1 MNSVS
6 NQAIN
11 AAQQAKK
18 LAKSALSSG
27 PTEEGG
33 QFGDMLSSMQMGL
46 QGQDLAA
53 QTGKASPPAEGLA
66 SEVLGPAVHIIT
78 SNTATMNDESLF
90 AFARSQGM
98 DESSLAL
105 IFQHAAP
112 ATPTAPA
119 TPVIETIASADPT
132 PLSALTDSLAFCQQA
147 SALKDGSTENV
158 LPVATVTAAPLEPT
172 TDANGM
178 SVLDL
183 GADGSMRWS
192 VNQPGQLNAAE
203 NKTDALAL
211 ADPAAK
217 LAKPTGIELSTAA
230 AQQQSQEAPA
240 ENLAATLILGASEA
254 AQFAKRV
261 QTKQVS
267 QRAEKIAALTG
278 ESFKSVAAKI
288 DPSTIS
294 LIEDATVVSD
304 TLSLGTELT
313 GEDLR
318 MMWEHRQ
325 QSSSNSGGNSNS
337 GMGSGSGQT
346 NVSQSDIDL
355 RADQY
360 QQLSQRLGE
369 ALGQRLAAQIARGN
383 WNVELTLK
391 PQDLGNIEIKLN
403 MKQGNLEASF
413 NASEAMTRDLIVDGL
428 PRLKETLAQSGMEVA
443 QVNVNVRQDGQN
455 GGNSTPGRQKAPS
468 ETSGVSK
475 SSPVVTGQPSA
486 SLTTGKSAADNN
498 GLDVLV

>member
-6 NQAIN
+6 NPAVN
-11 AAQQAKK
+11 AAHQAKK
-18 LAKSALSSG
+18 PAKSALSFG
-27 PTEEGG
+27 PTDDGG
-33 QFGDMLSSMQMGL
+33 QFGDMFSSMQMGL

-112 ATPTAPA
+112 LAPTTPL
-119 TPVIETIASADPT
+119 VETTASADPT
-132 PLSALTDSLAFCQQA
+132 PLSALTDSLAFGQQP
-147 SALKDGSTENV
+147 SAVQAESTDNN
-158 LPVATVTAAPLEPT
+158 LPATPVATVAPAPLEPT

-183 GADGSMRWS
+183 GADGSLRWS
-192 VNQPGQLNAAE
+192 VNQAGQLNAAE
-203 NKTDALAL
+203 TKKDSSAL
-211 ADPAAK
+211 ADNAV
-217 LAKPTGIELSTAA
+217 KPTGIEISTAA
-230 AQQQSQEAPA
+230 AQQQTKEAPA
-240 ENLAATLILGASEA
+240 ENLAATLILGAGEA

-288 DPSTIS
+288 EPSSIS
-294 LIEDATVVSD
+294 AIEDNSVVTD

-325 QSSSNSGGNSNS
+325 HSSSNSNANSDG
-337 GMGSGSGQT
+337 GMGSGTGQT
-346 NVSQSDIDL
+346 NASQTDIDL

-360 QQLSQRLGE
+360 QKLSQRLGE
-369 ALGQRLAAQIARGN
+369 ALGQRLAAQIARGD

-391 PQDLGNIEIKLN
+391 PQDLGNIEIKLD

-455 GGNSTPGRQKAPS
+455 GGNSTPGRQKTPS
-468 ETSGVSK
+468 GISGVSK

-486 SLTTGKSAADNN
+486 SLTARKSAADNN

>member
-27 PTEEGG
+27 PTEESG
-33 QFGDMLSSMQMGL
+33 QFGDMFSSMQMGL

-53 QTGKASPPAEGLA
+53 QTGKGSPPAEGLA

-112 ATPTAPA
+112 AAPTALA
-119 TPVIETIASADPT
+119 TPVIETTTSDGPS
-132 PLSALTDSLAFCQQA
+132 PLSALTDSLAFGQQA
-147 SALKDGSTENV
+147 SALQAEPTDNT
-158 LPVATVTAAPLEPT
+158 LPVATVAPAPLEPS
-172 TDANGM
+172 TDADRM

-183 GADGSMRWS
+183 GTDGSMRWS
-192 VNQPGQLNAAE
+192 VNQPGQLNGAE
-203 NKTDALAL
+203 NKRDALAQV
-211 ADPAAK
+211 DSAAK

-230 AQQQSQEAPA
+230 VQQQIKEAPA
-240 ENLAATLILGASEA
+240 ENLAATLLLGAGEA

-278 ESFKSVAAKI
+278 ESFKSVATKI

-294 LIEDATVVSD
+294 LIDEATVVS
-304 TLSLGTELT
+304 
-313 GEDLR
+313 
-318 MMWEHRQ
+318 
-325 QSSSNSGGNSNS
+325 
-337 GMGSGSGQT
+337 
-346 NVSQSDIDL
+346 
-355 RADQY
+355 
-360 QQLSQRLGE
+360 
-369 ALGQRLAAQIARGN
+369 
-383 WNVELTLK
+383 
-391 PQDLGNIEIKLN
+391 
-403 MKQGNLEASF
+403 
-413 NASEAMTRDLIVDGL
+413 
-428 PRLKETLAQSGMEVA
+428 ETHS
-443 QVNVNVRQDGQN
+443 
-455 GGNSTPGRQKAPS
+455 
-468 ETSGVSK
+468 
-475 SSPVVTGQPSA
+475 
-486 SLTTGKSAADNN
+486 
-498 GLDVLV
+498 

>member
-6 NQAIN
+6 NPAVN
-11 AAQQAKK
+11 AAHQAKK
-18 LAKSALSSG
+18 PAKSALSFG
-27 PTEEGG
+27 PTDDGG
-33 QFGDMLSSMQMGL
+33 QFGDMFSTMQMGL

-78 SNTATMNDESLF
+78 SNTATMDDESLF

-112 ATPTAPA
+112 PTPA
-119 TPVIETIASADPT
+119 TPAIETSGSVDPT
-132 PLSALTDSLAFCQQA
+132 PLSALTDSVAVGQQLAAAQGEP
-147 SALKDGSTENV
+147 SDNV
-158 LPVATVTAAPLEPT
+158 LPVATVAPAPLEPT

-192 VNQPGQLNAAE
+192 VNQAGQLNAAE
-203 NKTDALAL
+203 TKKDTVAV
-211 ADPAAK
+211 ADTAAK
-217 LAKPTGIELSTAA
+217 TANPTGIELSTAA
-230 AQQQSQEAPA
+230 AQQQSKEAPA
-240 ENLAATLILGASEA
+240 ENLAATLILGAGEA

-288 DPSTIS
+288 EPSSIS
-294 LIEDATVVSD
+294 AIEDNSVVTD

-325 QSSSNSGGNSNS
+325 HSSSNSGGNSDS
-337 GMGSGSGQT
+337 GMGSGTGQT
-346 NVSQSDIDL
+346 NASQTDIDL

-360 QQLSQRLGE
+360 QKLSQRLGE
-369 ALGQRLAAQIARGN
+369 ALGQRLAAQIARGD

-391 PQDLGNIEIKLN
+391 PQDLGNIEIKLD

-468 ETSGVSK
+468 GISGVSK

-486 SLTTGKSAADNN
+486 NLTARKSAADNN

>member
-6 NQAIN
+6 NPAVN
-11 AAQQAKK
+11 AAHQAKK
-18 LAKSALSSG
+18 PAKSALSFG
-27 PTEEGG
+27 PTDDGG
-33 QFGDMLSSMQMGL
+33 QFGDMFSTMQMGL

-78 SNTATMNDESLF
+78 SNTATMDDESLF

-112 ATPTAPA
+112 PTPATPAIETSTTVDPTPLTALTESLALGKQQPAVQAESNNNPLPA
-119 TPVIETIASADPT
+119 TPVIIAAP
-132 PLSALTDSLAFCQQA
+132 
-147 SALKDGSTENV
+147 
-158 LPVATVTAAPLEPT
+158 APLEPT

-183 GADGSMRWS
+183 GADGSLRWS
-192 VNQPGQLNAAE
+192 VNQAGQLNAAE
-203 NKTDALAL
+203 TKKDTVAVADTTAKTAN
-211 ADPAAK
+211 
-217 LAKPTGIELSTAA
+217 PTGIELSTAA
-230 AQQQSQEAPA
+230 AQQQSKEAPA
-240 ENLAATLILGASEA
+240 ENLAATLILGAGEA

-288 DPSTIS
+288 EPSSIS
-294 LIEDATVVSD
+294 AIEDNSVVTD

-325 QSSSNSGGNSNS
+325 HSSSNANANSDS
-337 GMGSGSGQT
+337 GMGSGTGQT
-346 NVSQSDIDL
+346 NASQTDIDL
-355 RADQY
+355 RTDQY
-360 QQLSQRLGE
+360 QKLSQRLGE
-369 ALGQRLAAQIARGN
+369 ALGQRLAAQIARGD

-391 PQDLGNIEIKLN
+391 PQDLGNIEIKLD

-468 ETSGVSK
+468 GISGVSK

-486 SLTTGKSAADNN
+486 NLTARKSAADNN

>member
-33 QFGDMLSSMQMGL
+33 QFGDMFSSMQMGL

-112 ATPTAPA
+112 VTPA
-119 TPVIETIASADPT
+119 IETIASVDPT
-132 PLSALTDSLAFCQQA
+132 PLSALTDSLAFGQQA
-147 SALKDGSTENV
+147 SALQDGSTENV
-158 LPVATVTAAPLEPT
+158 LPVATVAPAPLEPT

-240 ENLAATLILGASEA
+240 ENLAATLILGAGEA

-278 ESFKSVAAKI
+278 ESFKSIAAKI

-486 SLTTGKSAADNN
+486 NLTTGKSAADNN

>member
-6 NQAIN
+6 NQAVN
-11 AAQQAKK
+11 AAHQAKK
-18 LAKSALSSG
+18 PSKSALSDGPRGDSG
-27 PTEEGG
+27 E
-33 QFGDMLSSMQMGL
+33 FGDMFSSMQMDL

-66 SEVLGPAVHIIT
+66 SEVLGPSVHIIT
-78 SNTATMNDESLF
+78 STTATMNDESLF

-98 DESSLAL
+98 DDSSLAL
-105 IFQHAAP
+105 IFQHPAP
-112 ATPTAPA
+112 TSTDTTLMVSLHDPLELGQQQPA
-119 TPVIETIASADPT
+119 
-132 PLSALTDSLAFCQQA
+132 
-147 SALKDGSTENV
+147 
-158 LPVATVTAAPLEPT
+158 LPVAPTPIEPT
-172 TDANGM
+172 TDVDGM

-183 GADGSMRWS
+183 GADGSLRWS
-192 VNQPGQLNAAE
+192 VNQAGQLNAAE
-203 NKTDALAL
+203 TNKDIVALSASTEKS
-211 ADPAAK
+211 AHQ
-217 LAKPTGIELSTAA
+217 TSIELSTAA
-230 AQQQSQEAPA
+230 TQQQTSKDAAPQ
-240 ENLAATLILGASEA
+240 NLAATLILGAGEA
-254 AQFAKRV
+254 AQMAKRL

-278 ESFKSVAAKI
+278 ESFKSAAAMI
-288 DPSTIS
+288 DPSSIS
-294 LIEDATVVSD
+294 AIGDTAIVTD

-325 QSSSNSGGNSNS
+325 QSSANSNTH
-337 GMGSGSGQT
+337 SGSGTGSGTGQT
-346 NVSQSDIDL
+346 NAPQSDIDL

-369 ALGQRLAAQIARGN
+369 ALGQRLAAQIARGD

-391 PQDLGNIEIKLN
+391 PQDLGSIEIKLD

-413 NASEAMTRDLIVDGL
+413 NASKAMTRDLIVDGL

-468 ETSGVSK
+468 AISGVSK
-475 SSPVVTGQPSA
+475 SSPVTTGEPSA
-486 SLTTGKSAADNN
+486 SLTAKKSAADNN
-498 GLDVLV
+498 GLDILV

>member
-27 PTEEGG
+27 PTEESG
-33 QFGDMLSSMQMGL
+33 QFGDMFSSMQMGL

-53 QTGKASPPAEGLA
+53 QTGKGSPPAEGLA

-112 ATPTAPA
+112 TAPA
-119 TPVIETIASADPT
+119 TPVIETTTSDGPS
-132 PLSALTDSLAFCQQA
+132 PLSALTDSLAFGQQA
-147 SALKDGSTENV
+147 SALQAETTDNT
-158 LPVATVTAAPLEPT
+158 LPVATVTPAPLEPT

-203 NKTDALAL
+203 NKRDALAQ
-211 ADPAAK
+211 ADSAAK

-240 ENLAATLILGASEA
+240 ENLAATLILGAGEA

-278 ESFKSVAAKI
+278 ESFKSVATKI

-294 LIEDATVVSD
+294 LIDEATVVSE

-325 QSSSNSGGNSNS
+325 HSSSNSGSSSDS
-337 GMGSGSGQT
+337 GMGSGTGQT
-346 NVSQSDIDL
+346 NASQSDIDL

-391 PQDLGNIEIKLN
+391 PQDLGNIEIKLD

-455 GGNSTPGRQKAPS
+455 GGNSTPVRQKAPS
-468 ETSGVSK
+468 GISGVSK

>member
-1 MNSVS
+1 VAVADS
-6 NQAIN
+6 A
-11 AAQQAKK
+11 
-18 LAKSALSSG
+18 AKS
-27 PTEEGG
+27 T
-33 QFGDMLSSMQMGL
+33 
-46 QGQDLAA
+46 
-53 QTGKASPPAEGLA
+53 
-66 SEVLGPAVHIIT
+66 H
-78 SNTATMNDESLF
+78 
-90 AFARSQGM
+90 
-98 DESSLAL
+98 
-105 IFQHAAP
+105 
-112 ATPTAPA
+112 
-119 TPVIETIASADPT
+119 
-132 PLSALTDSLAFCQQA
+132 
-147 SALKDGSTENV
+147 
-158 LPVATVTAAPLEPT
+158 
-172 TDANGM
+172 
-178 SVLDL
+178 
-183 GADGSMRWS
+183 
-192 VNQPGQLNAAE
+192 
-203 NKTDALAL
+203 
-211 ADPAAK
+211 
-217 LAKPTGIELSTAA
+217 PTGIEISTAA
-230 AQQQSQEAPA
+230 AQQQTKEAPA
-240 ENLAATLILGASEA
+240 ENLAATLILGAGEA

-288 DPSTIS
+288 QPPSIS
-294 LIEDATVVSD
+294 AIDDNSVVTD

-325 QSSSNSGGNSNS
+325 HSSSNSGGNPDS
-337 GMGSGSGQT
+337 GMGSGTGQT
-346 NVSQSDIDL
+346 NASQADIDL

-360 QQLSQRLGE
+360 QQLSQRLSE
-369 ALGQRLAAQIARGN
+369 ALGQRLAAQIARGD

-391 PQDLGNIEIKLN
+391 PQDLGSIEIKLD

-468 ETSGVSK
+468 GISGVSK

-486 SLTTGKSAADNN
+486 SLTAKKSAADNN

>member
-112 ATPTAPA
+112 SAPVTPA
-119 TPVIETIASADPT
+119 IETIASADPT
-132 PLSALTDSLAFCQQA
+132 PLSALTDSLALGQQA
-147 SALKDGSTENV
+147 SALQDGSTENV
-158 LPVATVTAAPLEPT
+158 LPVATVAPAPLEPT

-240 ENLAATLILGASEA
+240 ENLAATLILGAGEA

-294 LIEDATVVSD
+294 LIEDATLVSD

-468 ETSGVSK
+468 GIGGVSK
-475 SSPVVTGQPSA
+475 SSPVTTGEPSA
-486 SLTTGKSAADNN
+486 SLTAKKSAADNN
-498 GLDVLV
+498 GLDILV

>member
-1 MNSVS
+1 M
-6 NQAIN
+6 
-11 AAQQAKK
+11 
-18 LAKSALSSG
+18 
-27 PTEEGG
+27 
-33 QFGDMLSSMQMGL
+33 D
-46 QGQDLAA
+46 
-53 QTGKASPPAEGLA
+53 
-66 SEVLGPAVHIIT
+66 
-78 SNTATMNDESLF
+78 DESLF

-112 ATPTAPA
+112 PTPATPAIETSTTVDPTPLTALTESLALGKQQPAVQAESNNNPLPA
-119 TPVIETIASADPT
+119 TPVIIAAP
-132 PLSALTDSLAFCQQA
+132 
-147 SALKDGSTENV
+147 
-158 LPVATVTAAPLEPT
+158 APLEPT

-183 GADGSMRWS
+183 GADGSLRWS
-192 VNQPGQLNAAE
+192 VNQAGQLNAAE
-203 NKTDALAL
+203 TKKDTVAVADTTAKTAN
-211 ADPAAK
+211 
-217 LAKPTGIELSTAA
+217 PTGIELSTAA
-230 AQQQSQEAPA
+230 AQQQSKEAPA
-240 ENLAATLILGASEA
+240 ENLAATLILGAGEA

-288 DPSTIS
+288 EPSSIS
-294 LIEDATVVSD
+294 AIEDNSVVTD

-325 QSSSNSGGNSNS
+325 HSSSNANANSDS
-337 GMGSGSGQT
+337 GMGSGTGQT
-346 NVSQSDIDL
+346 NASQADIDL

-360 QQLSQRLGE
+360 QKLSQRLGE
-369 ALGQRLAAQIARGN
+369 ALGQRLAAQIARGD

-391 PQDLGNIEIKLN
+391 PQDLGNIEIKLD

-468 ETSGVSK
+468 GISGVSK

-486 SLTTGKSAADNN
+486 NLTARKSAADNN

>member
-6 NQAIN
+6 NPAVN
-11 AAQQAKK
+11 AAHQAKK

-27 PTEEGG
+27 PTEDGG
-33 QFGDMLSSMQMGL
+33 QFGDMFTSMQMGL

-78 SNTATMNDESLF
+78 SNTATMDDESLF

-112 ATPTAPA
+112 AAPIVETTAS
-119 TPVIETIASADPT
+119 VEPT
-132 PLSALTDSLAFCQQA
+132 PLSAFTDSIALGQPN
-147 SALKDGSTENV
+147 SALQDNSTENV
-158 LPVATVTAAPLEPT
+158 LPVATIAPAPLEPT

-183 GADGSMRWS
+183 GADGSLRWS
-192 VNQPGQLNAAE
+192 VNQPVQLNAVDSKNE
-203 NKTDALAL
+203 TLAL
-211 ADPAAK
+211 AENVV
-217 LAKPTGIELSTAA
+217 KPTGIEISTAV

-240 ENLAATLILGASEA
+240 ENLAATLILGAGEA
-254 AQFAKRV
+254 AQFAKRL
-261 QTKQVS
+261 QTKQIS

-278 ESFKSVAAKI
+278 ESFKSAAAKI
-288 DPSTIS
+288 DPSSIIALNDNS
-294 LIEDATVVSD
+294 VVTD

-325 QSSSNSGGNSNS
+325 HSSANSNANSGS
-337 GMGSGSGQT
+337 GMGSGTGQT
-346 NVSQSDIDL
+346 DPTQTEIDV

-391 PQDLGNIEIKLN
+391 PQDLGSIEIKLD

-468 ETSGVSK
+468 GISGVSK
-475 SSPVVTGQPSA
+475 SSPVNTGEVNA
-486 SLTTGKSAADNN
+486 SLTAKKSAADNN

>member
-33 QFGDMLSSMQMGL
+33 QFGDMFSSMQMGL

-112 ATPTAPA
+112 SAPVTPA
-119 TPVIETIASADPT
+119 IETIASADPT
-132 PLSALTDSLAFCQQA
+132 PLSALTDSLALGQQA
-147 SALKDGSTENV
+147 SALQDGSTENV
-158 LPVATVTAAPLEPT
+158 LPVAIVAPAPLEPT

-211 ADPAAK
+211 ADSAAK

-443 QVNVNVRQDGQN
+443 QVYVNVRQDGQN

>member
-6 NQAIN
+6 NPAVN
-11 AAQQAKK
+11 AAHQAKK
-18 LAKSALSSG
+18 PAKSALSGG
-27 PTEEGG
+27 PTGDGG
-33 QFGDMLSSMQMGL
+33 EFGDMFSSMQMDL
-46 QGQDLAA
+46 QGQDLAS

-66 SEVLGPAVHIIT
+66 SEILGPAVHIIT
-78 SNTATMNDESLF
+78 STTASMNDESLF

-98 DESSLAL
+98 DDSSLAL

-112 ATPTAPA
+112 NAVDPTSLSSLNDPTA
-119 TPVIETIASADPT
+119 
-132 PLSALTDSLAFCQQA
+132 LGQQA
-147 SALKDGSTENV
+147 SALQAATTDNALST
-158 LPVATVTAAPLEPT
+158 ATVAPAPLEPT
-172 TDANGM
+172 TNADGM

-183 GADGSMRWS
+183 GVDGSLRWS
-192 VNQPGQLNAAE
+192 VNQAGKLNAVE
-203 NKTDALAL
+203 TKKDTLAL
-211 ADPAAK
+211 SEVAEKSAHQ
-217 LAKPTGIELSTAA
+217 TSIELSTAA
-230 AQQQSQEAPA
+230 AQQQKKEAPPQD
-240 ENLAATLILGASEA
+240 LAATLILGAGEA

-261 QTKQVS
+261 QTKQIS

-278 ESFKSVAAKI
+278 ESFKSIAAKI
-288 DPSTIS
+288 EPSS
-294 LIEDATVVSD
+294 VSAIEDTSVVTD

-325 QSSSNSGGNSNS
+325 HSSANDNANSDS
-337 GMGSGSGQT
+337 GMGSGTGQT
-346 NVSQSDIDL
+346 NASQSDIDL

-360 QQLSQRLGE
+360 QKLSQRLGE
-369 ALGQRLAAQIARGN
+369 ALGQRLAAQIARGD

-391 PQDLGNIEIKLN
+391 PQDLGNIEIKLD

-455 GGNSTPGRQKAPS
+455 GGNSTPGRQKAP
-468 ETSGVSK
+468 TAISGVSK

-486 SLTTGKSAADNN
+486 SLTAKKSAADNN
-498 GLDVLV
+498 GLDILV

>member
-6 NQAIN
+6 NPAVN
-11 AAQQAKK
+11 AAHQAKK
-18 LAKSALSSG
+18 PAKSALSFG
-27 PTEEGG
+27 PTDDGG
-33 QFGDMLSSMQMGL
+33 QFGDMFSTMQMGL

-78 SNTATMNDESLF
+78 SNTATMDDESLF

-112 ATPTAPA
+112 PTPA
-119 TPVIETIASADPT
+119 TPAIETSATVEPT
-132 PLSALTDSLAFCQQA
+132 PLSALTDSVAVGQQLAAAQGEP
-147 SALKDGSTENV
+147 SDNV
-158 LPVATVTAAPLEPT
+158 LPVATVAPAPLEPT

-183 GADGSMRWS
+183 GADGSLRWS
-192 VNQPGQLNAAE
+192 VNQAGQLNAAE
-203 NKTDALAL
+203 TKKDTVAV
-211 ADPAAK
+211 ADTAAK
-217 LAKPTGIELSTAA
+217 AANPTGIELSTAA
-230 AQQQSQEAPA
+230 AQQQSKEAPA
-240 ENLAATLILGASEA
+240 ENLAATLILGAGEA

-288 DPSTIS
+288 EPSSIS
-294 LIEDATVVSD
+294 AIEDNSVVTY

-325 QSSSNSGGNSNS
+325 HSSSNSGGNSDS
-337 GMGSGSGQT
+337 GMGSGTGQT
-346 NVSQSDIDL
+346 NASQTDIDL

-360 QQLSQRLGE
+360 QKLSQRLGE
-369 ALGQRLAAQIARGN
+369 ALGQRLAAQIARGD

-391 PQDLGNIEIKLN
+391 PQDLGNIEIKLD

-468 ETSGVSK
+468 GISGVSK

-486 SLTTGKSAADNN
+486 NLTARKSAADNN

>member
-132 PLSALTDSLAFCQQA
+132 PLSALTDSLAFGQQA

-158 LPVATVTAAPLEPT
+158 LPVATVTPAPLEPT

-211 ADPAAK
+211 ADSAAK

-240 ENLAATLILGASEA
+240 ENLAATLILGAGEA

-294 LIEDATVVSD
+294 LIEDATDDGQEAHVGHAVGLVD
-304 TLSLGTELT
+304 HDDADIAEVDVATLDQILEPAGA
-313 GEDLR
+313 GDEDVNATTKR
-318 MMWEHRQ
+318 
-325 QSSSNSGGNSNS
+325 
-337 GMGSGSGQT
+337 
-346 NVSQSDIDL
+346 VDL
-355 RADQY
+355 RAVASAAVDGSD
-360 QQLSQRLGE
+360 LTATGFGERLHLAADLIGKLAGWREDEGGGTARLGGRHTSGNGE
-369 ALGQRLAAQIARGN
+369 AESDRLAGARG
-383 WNVELTLK
+383 
-391 PQDLGNIEIKLN
+391 GS
-403 MKQGNLEASF
+403 ASHV
-413 NASEAMTRDLIVDGL
+413 ATRDCVRNGRSLDRER
-428 PRLKETLAQSGMEVA
+428 RLDSLARQHGCKVGGHAEVNKRTSHETPFEQRACS
-443 QVNVNVRQDGQN
+443 R
-455 GGNSTPGRQKAPS
+455 
-468 ETSGVSK
+468 
-475 SSPVVTGQPSA
+475 
-486 SLTTGKSAADNN
+486 
-498 GLDVLV
+498 

>member
-6 NQAIN
+6 NPAVN
-11 AAQQAKK
+11 AAHQAKK
-18 LAKSALSSG
+18 PAKSALSFG
-27 PTEEGG
+27 PTDDGG
-33 QFGDMLSSMQMGL
+33 QFGDMFSTMQMGL

-78 SNTATMNDESLF
+78 SNTATMDDESLF

-112 ATPTAPA
+112 PTPA
-119 TPVIETIASADPT
+119 TPAIETSVSVDPT
-132 PLSALTDSLAFCQQA
+132 PLSALTDSVAVGQQLAAAQGEP
-147 SALKDGSTENV
+147 SDNV
-158 LPVATVTAAPLEPT
+158 LPVATVAPAPLEPT

-183 GADGSMRWS
+183 GADGSLRWS
-192 VNQPGQLNAAE
+192 VNQAGQLNAAE
-203 NKTDALAL
+203 TKKDTVAV
-211 ADPAAK
+211 ADTAAK
-217 LAKPTGIELSTAA
+217 AANPTGIELSTAA
-230 AQQQSQEAPA
+230 AQQQSKEAPA
-240 ENLAATLILGASEA
+240 ENLAATLILGAGEA

-288 DPSTIS
+288 EPSSIS
-294 LIEDATVVSD
+294 AIEDNSVVTD

-325 QSSSNSGGNSNS
+325 HSSSNSGGNSDS
-337 GMGSGSGQT
+337 GMGSGTGQT
-346 NVSQSDIDL
+346 NASQTDIDL

-360 QQLSQRLGE
+360 QKLSQRLGE
-369 ALGQRLAAQIARGN
+369 ALGQRLAAQIARGD

-391 PQDLGNIEIKLN
+391 PQDLGNIEIKLD

-468 ETSGVSK
+468 GISGVSK

-486 SLTTGKSAADNN
+486 NLTAKKSAADNN

>member
-6 NQAIN
+6 NPAVN
-11 AAQQAKK
+11 AAHQAKK
-18 LAKSALSSG
+18 PAKSALSFG
-27 PTEEGG
+27 PTEDGG
-33 QFGDMLSSMQMGL
+33 QFGDMFSSMQMGL

-53 QTGKASPPAEGLA
+53 QTGKGSPPAEGLA

-105 IFQHAAP
+105 IFQHAEPTTP
-112 ATPTAPA
+112 A
-119 TPVIETIASADPT
+119 IETSAAVDPT
-132 PLSALTDSLAFCQQA
+132 PLSALTDSLALGQQPA
-147 SALKDGSTENV
+147 GVQSESTENN
-158 LPVATVTAAPLEPT
+158 LTATPVATVAPAPLEPT

-183 GADGSMRWS
+183 GADGSLRWS
-192 VNQPGQLNAAE
+192 VKQPGQLNTAE
-203 NKTDALAL
+203 TKKESVAV
-211 ADPAAK
+211 ADSAAK
-217 LAKPTGIELSTAA
+217 STHPTGIEISTAA
-230 AQQQSQEAPA
+230 AQQQTKEAPA
-240 ENLAATLILGASEA
+240 ENLAATLILGAGEA

-288 DPSTIS
+288 QPPSIS
-294 LIEDATVVSD
+294 AIDDNSVVTD

-325 QSSSNSGGNSNS
+325 HSSSNSGGNPDS
-337 GMGSGSGQT
+337 GMGSGTGQT
-346 NVSQSDIDL
+346 NASQADIDL

-360 QQLSQRLGE
+360 QQLSQRLSE
-369 ALGQRLAAQIARGN
+369 ALGQRLAAQIARGD

-391 PQDLGNIEIKLN
+391 PQDLGSIEIKLD

-455 GGNSTPGRQKAPS
+455 GGNSTPGRQKAPGGI
-468 ETSGVSK
+468 SGVSK

-486 SLTTGKSAADNN
+486 SLTAKKSAADNN

>member
-18 LAKSALSSG
+18 LAKSAPSSG

-33 QFGDMLSSMQMGL
+33 QFGDMFSSMQMGL

-112 ATPTAPA
+112 TAPA
-119 TPVIETIASADPT
+119 TPVIETTTSDDT
-132 PLSALTDSLAFCQQA
+132 SPLSELTDSLAFGQQA
-147 SALKDGSTENV
+147 STLQAEPTDTT
-158 LPVATVTAAPLEPT
+158 LPVATVTPAPLELT
-172 TDANGM
+172 TDADGM

-203 NKTDALAL
+203 NKRDVLAL
-211 ADPAAK
+211 ADSAAK

-230 AQQQSQEAPA
+230 AQQQTKEAPV
-240 ENLAATLILGASEA
+240 ENLAATLLLGAGEA

-278 ESFKSVAAKI
+278 ESFKTVAAKI

-294 LIEDATVVSD
+294 LIDEATVVSE

-325 QSSSNSGGNSNS
+325 HSSSNSGGNSNS
-337 GMGSGSGQT
+337 GMGSGTGQT

>member
-6 NQAIN
+6 NPAVN
-11 AAQQAKK
+11 AAHQAKK
-18 LAKSALSSG
+18 PAKSALSFG
-27 PTEEGG
+27 PTEDGG
-33 QFGDMLSSMQMGL
+33 QFGDMFSSMQMGL

-112 ATPTAPA
+112 PVTT
-119 TPVIETIASADPT
+119 TPVVETTASADPT
-132 PLSALTDSLAFCQQA
+132 PLSALTDSLALGQQA
-147 SALKDGSTENV
+147 SALQDASTENA
-158 LPVATVTAAPLEPT
+158 LPVATTAPAPLEPT

-183 GADGSMRWS
+183 GADGSLRWS

-203 NKTDALAL
+203 TKKDSSAL
-211 ADPAAK
+211 ADNTV
-217 LAKPTGIELSTAA
+217 KPTGIEISTAA
-230 AQQQSQEAPA
+230 AQQQTKEAPA
-240 ENLAATLILGASEA
+240 ENLAATLILGAGEA
-254 AQFAKRV
+254 AQFAKRL

-267 QRAEKIAALTG
+267 LRAEKIASLTG
-278 ESFKSVAAKI
+278 ESFKSLAAKI
-288 DPSTIS
+288 EPSFISAIDDNSVVTDTI
-294 LIEDATVVSD
+294 
-304 TLSLGTELT
+304 SLGTELT

-325 QSSSNSGGNSNS
+325 HSSSNSNANSDG
-337 GMGSGSGQT
+337 GMGSGTGQA
-346 NVSQSDIDL
+346 NASQTDIDL

-360 QQLSQRLGE
+360 QKLSQRLGE
-369 ALGQRLAAQIARGN
+369 ALGQRLAAQIARGD

-391 PQDLGNIEIKLN
+391 PQDLGSIEIKLD

-468 ETSGVSK
+468 GISGVSK

-486 SLTTGKSAADNN
+486 SLTAKKSAADNN

>member
-6 NQAIN
+6 NPAVN
-11 AAQQAKK
+11 AAHQAKK
-18 LAKSALSSG
+18 PAKSALSFG
-27 PTEEGG
+27 PTDDGG
-33 QFGDMLSSMQMGL
+33 QFGDMFSSMQMDL

-112 ATPTAPA
+112 PTPA
-119 TPVIETIASADPT
+119 TPAIEPSATVDPT
-132 PLSALTDSLAFCQQA
+132 PLSALTDSLTIGQKA
-147 SALKDGSTENV
+147 SALQAESTDNA
-158 LPVATVTAAPLEPT
+158 LPLATATPAPLEPT

-183 GADGSMRWS
+183 GADGSLRWS
-192 VNQPGQLNAAE
+192 VNQAGQLNAAE
-203 NKTDALAL
+203 TKKDTVAV
-211 ADPAAK
+211 ADTAAK
-217 LAKPTGIELSTAA
+217 TANPTGIELSTAA
-230 AQQQSQEAPA
+230 AQQQSKEAPA
-240 ENLAATLILGASEA
+240 ENLAATLILGAGEA

-267 QRAEKIAALTG
+267 QRAEKIAAMTG

-288 DPSTIS
+288 EPSS
-294 LIEDATVVSD
+294 VSAVDDNSVVTD

-325 QSSSNSGGNSNS
+325 HSSSNTNANSDG
-337 GMGSGSGQT
+337 GMGSGTGQT
-346 NVSQSDIDL
+346 NASQTDIDL

-360 QQLSQRLGE
+360 QKLSQRLGE
-369 ALGQRLAAQIARGN
+369 ALGQRLAAQIARGD

-391 PQDLGNIEIKLN
+391 PQDLGNIEIKLD

-468 ETSGVSK
+468 GISGVSK

-486 SLTTGKSAADNN
+486 SLTAKKSAADNN

>member
-27 PTEEGG
+27 PNEESG
-33 QFGDMLSSMQMGL
+33 QFGDMFSSMQMGL

-53 QTGKASPPAEGLA
+53 QTGKGSPPAEGLA

-112 ATPTAPA
+112 TAPA
-119 TPVIETIASADPT
+119 TPVIETTTSDGPS
-132 PLSALTDSLAFCQQA
+132 PLSALTDSLAFGQQA
-147 SALKDGSTENV
+147 SALQAEPTDNT
-158 LPVATVTAAPLEPT
+158 LAVATVAPAPLEPT
-172 TDANGM
+172 TDADGM

-183 GADGSMRWS
+183 GTDGSMRWS
-192 VNQPGQLNAAE
+192 VNQPGQLNGAE
-203 NKTDALAL
+203 NKRDALAQV
-211 ADPAAK
+211 DSAAK

-230 AQQQSQEAPA
+230 VQQQIKEAPA
-240 ENLAATLILGASEA
+240 ENLAATLLLGAGEA

-278 ESFKSVAAKI
+278 ESFKSIATKI

-294 LIEDATVVSD
+294 LIDEATVVSE

-325 QSSSNSGGNSNS
+325 HSSSNSGGNSDS
-337 GMGSGSGQT
+337 GMGSGTGQT
-346 NVSQSDIDL
+346 NASQSDIDL

-443 QVNVNVRQDGQN
+443 QVNVNVRQEGQN

-468 ETSGVSK
+468 EISGVSK

>member
-6 NQAIN
+6 NPAVN
-11 AAQQAKK
+11 AAHQAKK
-18 LAKSALSSG
+18 PAKSALSFG
-27 PTEEGG
+27 PTDDGG
-33 QFGDMLSSMQMGL
+33 QFGDMFSTMQMGL

-78 SNTATMNDESLF
+78 SNTATMDDESLF

-112 ATPTAPA
+112 PTPA
-119 TPVIETIASADPT
+119 TPAIETSGSVDPT
-132 PLSALTDSLAFCQQA
+132 PLSALTDSVAVGQQLAAAQGEP
-147 SALKDGSTENV
+147 SDNV
-158 LPVATVTAAPLEPT
+158 LPVATVAPAPLEPT

-183 GADGSMRWS
+183 GADGSLRWS
-192 VNQPGQLNAAE
+192 VNQAGQLNAAE
-203 NKTDALAL
+203 TKKDTVAV
-211 ADPAAK
+211 ADTAAK
-217 LAKPTGIELSTAA
+217 TANPTGIELSTAA
-230 AQQQSQEAPA
+230 AQQQSKEAPA
-240 ENLAATLILGASEA
+240 ENLAATLILGAGEA

-288 DPSTIS
+288 EPSSIS
-294 LIEDATVVSD
+294 AIEDNSVVTD

-325 QSSSNSGGNSNS
+325 HSSSNSGGNSDS
-337 GMGSGSGQT
+337 GMGSGTGQT
-346 NVSQSDIDL
+346 NASQTDIDL

-360 QQLSQRLGE
+360 QKLSQRLGE
-369 ALGQRLAAQIARGN
+369 ALGQRLAAQIARGD

-391 PQDLGNIEIKLN
+391 PQDLGNIEIKLD

-468 ETSGVSK
+468 GISGVSK

-486 SLTTGKSAADNN
+486 NLTARKSAADNN

>member
-6 NQAIN
+6 NPAVN
-11 AAQQAKK
+11 AAHQAKK
-18 LAKSALSSG
+18 PAKSALSFG
-27 PTEEGG
+27 PTDDGG
-33 QFGDMLSSMQMGL
+33 QFGDMFSSMQMDL

-112 ATPTAPA
+112 PTPA
-119 TPVIETIASADPT
+119 TPAIEPSATVDPT
-132 PLSALTDSLAFCQQA
+132 PLSALTDSLAIGQKA
-147 SALKDGSTENV
+147 SALQAESTDNA
-158 LPVATVTAAPLEPT
+158 LPVATATPAPLEPT

-183 GADGSMRWS
+183 GADGSLRWS
-192 VNQPGQLNAAE
+192 VNQAGQLNAAE
-203 NKTDALAL
+203 TKKDTLAL
-211 ADPAAK
+211 ADSAVKPAHQ
-217 LAKPTGIELSTAA
+217 TGIELSATA
-230 AQQQSQEAPA
+230 AQQQTNKEAPPQD
-240 ENLAATLILGASEA
+240 LAATLILGAGEA

-278 ESFKSVAAKI
+278 ESFKSVAAKTELSSVNAV
-288 DPSTIS
+288 DDNS
-294 LIEDATVVSD
+294 VVTD

-325 QSSSNSGGNSNS
+325 HSSSNTNANSDG
-337 GMGSGSGQT
+337 GMGSGTGQT
-346 NVSQSDIDL
+346 NASQTDIDL

-360 QQLSQRLGE
+360 QKLSQRLGE
-369 ALGQRLAAQIARGN
+369 ALGQRLAAQIARGD

-391 PQDLGNIEIKLN
+391 PQDLGNIEIKLD

-468 ETSGVSK
+468 GISGVSK

-486 SLTTGKSAADNN
+486 SLTAKKSAADNN